1 MKNILVFN
9 IMGEE
14 LGVDVSL
21 VREVLESQT
30 IHPFPR
36 APEFIEGVINL
47 RGHIIGVIDLG
58 KKLRLQAAKHNTQM
72 RIIVCKVKRFI
83 VGLIVD
89 GVDEV
94 ISVPDE
100 NIEPTPEVLS
110 IQIED
115 SFVSAIARVDQR
127 IITLLDLENILAKKE
142 IESLMQAQPE
152 ITAKRKPTQIQ

>member
-1 MKNILVFN
+1 M
-9 IMGEE
+9 
-14 LGVDVSL
+14 GVDVSF
-21 VREVLESQT
+21 VREVLEPQT
-30 IHPFPR
+30 IHSFPR

-58 KKLRLQAAKHNTQM
+58 KKLKAQAAKHPAQT

-115 SFVSAIARVDQR
+115 GFVSAIARVGQR
-127 IITLLDLENILAKKE
+127 IITLLDLENILTKKE
-142 IESLMQAQPE
+142 IESLMQSQGPIAD
-152 ITAKRKPTQIQ
+152 KPKQIQ